1 MCCIVLVLLS
11 NLDTLLWSHVDV
23 TADRGLPK
31 QVFIPSLGP
40 TNSFKTYTTVLPTNY
55 FTTGLTNSCVKNIR
69 YHERKNKL
77 SLCLLLICSLCR
89 EPADGRLRVDV
100 RRTMAGPTQ
109 MMMRITLE
117 VLECVPGPQHPSMH
131 TGGVTLLIPGAC

>member
-1 MCCIVLVLLS
+1 M
-11 NLDTLLWSHVDV
+11 DV

-31 QVFIPSLGP
+31 LVFIPSLGP
-40 TNSFKTYTTVLPTNY
+40 TNSFKTNITVLPTNY
-55 FTTGLTNSCVKNIR
+55 FTIGLSPYKLLRLKNIR

-77 SLCLLLICSLCR
+77 CLCLLLICSVCR
-89 EPADGRLRVDV
+89 GPADGRLRVDV

-109 MMMRITLE
+109 IMMRITLE

-131 TGGVTLLIPGAC
+131 TGGVTLLILGAC